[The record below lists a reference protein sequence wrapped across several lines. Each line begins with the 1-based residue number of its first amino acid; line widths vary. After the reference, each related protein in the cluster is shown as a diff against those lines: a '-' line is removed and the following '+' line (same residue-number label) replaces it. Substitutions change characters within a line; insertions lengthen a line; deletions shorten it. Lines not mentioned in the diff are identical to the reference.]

1 MKFKLNENLTTIHYT
16 LFPSWD
22 GAGEVE
28 YEFEP
33 SIEDNYR
40 FAKYLVNDY
49 YHKGYVAEL
58 EDALRDVDGLPE
70 GYDELTSEEKFSELV
85 QSVAENTDLFDEDAY
100 DFFYDDAVDEYTEEA
115 DYGDDNGSGMSY
127 KDFI

>member
-1 MKFKLNENLTTIHYT
+1 MKFKLNETLTTIHYT

-33 SIEDNYR
+33 STEDNLR
-40 FAKYLVNDY
+40 FAEYVVKDY
-49 YHKGYVAEL
+49 YDRGQIDDM
-58 EDALRDVDGLPE
+58 EDILKDALPE
-70 GYDELTSEEKFSELV
+70 GYEELTPDEKFSELV
-85 QSVAENTDLFDEDAY
+85 QSVAENTDLFDEEAY
-100 DFFYDDAVDEYTEEA
+100 DFFYEDAVEEYEEQA

-127 KDFI
+127 KEFI

>member
-33 SIEDNYR
+33 STEDNRRLAEYIV
-40 FAKYLVNDY
+40 KDY
-49 YHKGYVAEL
+49 YDRGQIEEL
-58 EDALRDVDGLPE
+58 EEILKDSLPE
-70 GYDELTSEEKFSELV
+70 GYEELTSEEKFSELV
-85 QSVAENTDLFDEDAY
+85 QSVSENTDLFDEEAY

>member
-33 SIEDNYR
+33 STEDNRR
-40 FAKYLVNDY
+40 FAEYVVKDY
-49 YHKGYVAEL
+49 YDRGQIDDM
-58 EDALRDVDGLPE
+58 EDTLKDALPE
-70 GYDELTSEEKFSELV
+70 GYEELTTDQKFSELV
-85 QSVAENTDLFDEDAY
+85 QSVAENTDLFDEEAY
-100 DFFYDDAVDEYTEEA
+100 DFFYEDAVEEYEEQA

-127 KDFI
+127 KEFI

>member
-22 GAGEVE
+22 GSGEVE

-33 SIEDNYR
+33 STEDNRR
-40 FAKYLVNDY
+40 FAEYVVKDY
-49 YHKGYVAEL
+49 YDRGQIDEM
-58 EDALRDVDGLPE
+58 EDILKDALPE
-70 GYDELTSEEKFSELV
+70 GYEELTPDQKFSELV
-85 QSVAENTDLFDEDAY
+85 QSVAENTDLFDEEAY
-100 DFFYDDAVDEYTEEA
+100 DFFYEDAVEEYEEQA

-127 KDFI
+127 KEFI

>member
-22 GAGEVE
+22 GDGEVE

-33 SIEDNYR
+33 SI
-40 FAKYLVNDY
+40 
-49 YHKGYVAEL
+49 
-58 EDALRDVDGLPE
+58 
-70 GYDELTSEEKFSELV
+70 
-85 QSVAENTDLFDEDAY
+85 LFD
-100 DFFYDDAVDEYTEEA
+100 EEA

>member
-33 SIEDNYR
+33 STEDNLR
-40 FAKYLVNDY
+40 FAEYVVKDY
-49 YHKGYVAEL
+49 YDRGQIDEL
-58 EDALRDVDGLPE
+58 EDILKDALPE
-70 GYDELTSEEKFSELV
+70 GYEELTPDEKFSELV
-85 QSVAENTDLFDEDAY
+85 QSAAENTDLFDEEAY
-100 DFFYDDAVDEYTEEA
+100 DFFYEDAVEEYEEQA

-127 KDFI
+127 KEFI

>member
-33 SIEDNYR
+33 SIEDNRRLAEYIV
-40 FAKYLVNDY
+40 KDY
-49 YHKGYVAEL
+49 YDRGQIEGL
-58 EDALRDVDGLPE
+58 EEILKDALPE
-70 GYDELTSEEKFSELV
+70 GYEELTSEEKFSELV
-85 QSVAENTDLFDEDAY
+85 QSVSENTDLFDEEAY

>member
-33 SIEDNYR
+33 STEDNRR
-40 FAKYLVNDY
+40 FAEYIVKDY
-49 YHKGYVAEL
+49 YDKGQIKDL
-58 EDALRDVDGLPE
+58 EDILNDDLPE
-70 GYDELTSEEKFSELV
+70 GYEELTLKEKLPELV
-85 QSVAENTDLFDEDAY
+85 QSVAENTDLFDEEAY
-100 DFFYDDAVDEYTEEA
+100 DFFYDDAVEEYEEQA

-127 KDFI
+127 KEFI

>member
-33 SIEDNYR
+33 STEDNLR
-40 FAKYLVNDY
+40 FAEYVVKDY
-49 YHKGYVAEL
+49 YDRGQIDDM
-58 EDALRDVDGLPE
+58 EDILKDALPE
-70 GYDELTSEEKFSELV
+70 GYEELTPDEKFSELV
-85 QSVAENTDLFDEDAY
+85 QSVAENTDLFDEEAY
-100 DFFYDDAVDEYTEEA
+100 DFFYEDAVEEYEEQA
-115 DYGDDNGSGMSY
+115 DYGDDNGSGRSY
-127 KDFI
+127 KEFI

>member
-33 SIEDNYR
+33 STEDNRR
-40 FAKYLVNDY
+40 FAEYVVKDY
-49 YHKGYVAEL
+49 YDRGQIDEM
-58 EDALRDVDGLPE
+58 EDILKDALPE
-70 GYDELTSEEKFSELV
+70 GYEELTPDQKFSELV
-85 QSVAENTDLFDEDAY
+85 QSLEENTDLFDEEAY
-100 DFFYDDAVDEYTEEA
+100 DFFYEDAVEEYEEQA

-127 KDFI
+127 KEFI

>member
-33 SIEDNYR
+33 STEDNRRLAEYIV
-40 FAKYLVNDY
+40 KDY
-49 YHKGYVAEL
+49 YDRGQIEEL
-58 EDALRDVDGLPE
+58 EEILKDALPE
-70 GYDELTSEEKFSELV
+70 GYEELTSEEKFSELV

>member
-33 SIEDNYR
+33 STEDTRR
-40 FAKYLVNDY
+40 FAKYLVQDY
-49 YHKGYVAEL
+49 YDKGYVAEL

-100 DFFYDDAVDEYTEEA
+100 DFFYDDAVEEYEEQE

>member
-33 SIEDNYR
+33 STEDNRR
-40 FAKYLVNDY
+40 FAEYVVKDY
-49 YHKGYVAEL
+49 YDRGQIDEM
-58 EDALRDVDGLPE
+58 EDILKDALPE
-70 GYDELTSEEKFSELV
+70 GYEELTPDQKFSELV
-85 QSVAENTDLFDEDAY
+85 QSLAENTDLFDEEAY
-100 DFFYDDAVDEYTEEA
+100 DFFYEDAVEEYEEQA

-127 KDFI
+127 KEFI

>member
-49 YHKGYVAEL
+49 HDKGYVAEL

-70 GYDELTSEEKFSELV
+70 GYEELTSEEKFSELV
-85 QSVAENTDLFDEDAY
+85 QSVAENTDLFD
-100 DFFYDDAVDEYTEEA
+100 DAVDEYMEEA

>member
-28 YEFEP
+28 YDFEP
-33 SIEDNYR
+33 STEDNRR
-40 FAKYLVNDY
+40 FAEYIVKDY
-49 YHKGYVAEL
+49 YDKGQIKDL
-58 EDALRDVDGLPE
+58 EDILNDDLPE
-70 GYDELTSEEKFSELV
+70 GYEELTLKEKLPELV
-85 QSVAENTDLFDEDAY
+85 QSVAENTDLFDEEAY
-100 DFFYDDAVDEYTEEA
+100 DFFYDDAVEEYEEQA

-127 KDFI
+127 KEFI

>member
-1 MKFKLNENLTTIHYT
+1 MKFKLNENLTIIHYT

-33 SIEDNYR
+33 STEDNRRLAEYIV
-40 FAKYLVNDY
+40 KDY
-49 YHKGYVAEL
+49 YDRGQIEEL
-58 EDALRDVDGLPE
+58 EEILKDALPE
-70 GYDELTSEEKFSELV
+70 GYEELTSEEKFSELV
-85 QSVAENTDLFDEDAY
+85 QSVSENTDLFDEEAY
-100 DFFYDDAVDEYTEEA
+100 DFFYDDAVEEYGERA

>member
-33 SIEDNYR
+33 SIEDNRRLAEYIV
-40 FAKYLVNDY
+40 KDY
-49 YHKGYVAEL
+49 YDKGQIEEL
-58 EDALRDVDGLPE
+58 EEILKDALPE
-70 GYDELTSEEKFSELV
+70 GYEELTSEEKFSELV
-85 QSVAENTDLFDEDAY
+85 QSVSENTDLFDEEAY
-100 DFFYDDAVDEYTEEA
+100 DFFYDDAVEEYGEQA

>member
-33 SIEDNYR
+33 STEDNRR
-40 FAKYLVNDY
+40 FAEYIVKDY
-49 YHKGYVAEL
+49 YDKKQIDEL
-58 EDALRDVDGLPE
+58 EDILKDTLPE
-70 GYDELTSEEKFSELV
+70 GYEELTFKEKFPELV
-85 QSVAENTDLFDEDAY
+85 QSVAENTDLFDEEAY
-100 DFFYDDAVDEYTEEA
+100 DFFYDDAVEEYEEQA

-127 KDFI
+127 KEFI

>member
-33 SIEDNYR
+33 STEDNRR
-40 FAKYLVNDY
+40 FAKYLVQDY
-49 YHKGYVAEL
+49 YDKGYVAEL

-100 DFFYDDAVDEYTEEA
+100 DFFYDDAVDEYEEQE

>member
-33 SIEDNYR
+33 STEDNRR

-49 YHKGYVAEL
+49 YDKGYVAEL

-85 QSVAENTDLFDEDAY
+85 QSVTENTDLFDEDAY
-100 DFFYDDAVDEYTEEA
+100 DFFYDDAVEEYEEQA

-127 KDFI
+127 RDFM

>member
-33 SIEDNYR
+33 STEDNRR
-40 FAKYLVNDY
+40 FAEYVVKDY
-49 YHKGYVAEL
+49 YDRGQIDEL
-58 EDALRDVDGLPE
+58 EDILKDALPE
-70 GYDELTSEEKFSELV
+70 GYEELTPDEKFSELA
-85 QSVAENTDLFDEDAY
+85 QSVAENTDLFDEEAY
-100 DFFYDDAVDEYTEEA
+100 DFFYEDAVEEYEEQA

-127 KDFI
+127 KEFI